1 MPSISVSDPVTS
13 PRVRFA
19 PSPTGYLHVG
29 GARTALFNWL
39 FARHFGGTL
48 VLRIEDTDLERSTPE
63 MVEGIL
69 QGMRWLGLDWD
80 EGPYYQTQRVDLYRS
95 AADKLLE
102 SDAAYYC
109 FCSKED
115 LEQRRKK
122 AAAEGRPPKYEGIC
136 RKLYRAEAASR
147 KAASEAA
154 AVRFAIPQGGS
165 TSFNDAV
172 FGKVEFAN
180 SELEDF
186 VLLRSDGNPT
196 YHLSVVADDIDLR
209 ITHII
214 RGADHISN
222 TPKQALLYQALGAAL
237 PVFAHVPL
245 ILGADKTRLSKRHGA
260 TSVMAYSDEGI
271 VPEAFRNFLAL
282 LGWTPP
288 EGTSEILGDAEL
300 VRLFGVEGI
309 SRSNAVFDRAKLD
322 WFNTEYI
329 RAYPAERLLPLIEEE
344 WRKVG
349 LHVEIEDERSSKE
362 GGNGAQRI
370 SLSINDQREPNPA
383 QSGTSTAPHRPNQ
396 HDTSPARKRA
406 SAAPSGRNQQET
418 SPDGAKYVSPGHQ
431 PWVGGRGD
439 QSPVRTAQDPG
450 RQWLLSTID
459 LLKPRARSL
468 KDFAGSFRAFF
479 TDDFEP
485 DPAAVEKFLKDAQVR
500 QLLVELGKRYAA
512 LQDFTEAETETI
524 LRDFAAEKGVK
535 AGALINGARVALTG
549 QGVAPSLFAVM
560 VALGQPRTAARLQS
574 VEELANR
581 VLVRS

>member
-1 MPSISVSDPVTS
+1 MPRISVSDPAAS

-48 VLRIEDTDLERSTPE
+48 VLRIEDTDVERSTPE

-69 QGMRWLGLDWD
+69 HGLHWLGLDWD
-80 EGPYYQTQRVDLYRS
+80 EGPYLQTQRLSLYLA
-95 AADKLLE
+95 AADRLIE
-102 SDAAYYC
+102 SGAAYYC

-122 AAAEGRPPKYEGIC
+122 AAEEGRPPKYEGTC
-136 RKLYRAEAASR
+136 RKLDRAEASRR
-147 KAASEAA
+147 KAAGELA
-154 AVRFAIPQGGS
+154 AVRFAIPEGGS
-165 TSFNDAV
+165 TSFDDAV

-186 VLLRSDGNPT
+186 VLLRSDGSPT
-196 YHLSVVADDIDLR
+196 YHLSVVADDIDLQ
-209 ITHII
+209 ITHIL

-222 TPKQALLYQALGAAL
+222 TPKQVLLYQALNAAL

-245 ILGADKTRLSKRHGA
+245 ILGPDKTRLSKRHGA
-260 TSVMAYSDEGI
+260 TSVMAYRDEGI

-282 LGWTPP
+282 LGWTPQ
-288 EGTSEILGDAEL
+288 EGTPEVLADAEL
-300 VRLFGVEGI
+300 IRLFGLEGI

-329 RAYPAERLLPLIEEE
+329 RAYSAERLLPLIEEE
-344 WRKVG
+344 WRKAG
-349 LHVEIEDERSSKE
+349 LETPKD
-362 GGNGAQRI
+362 
-370 SLSINDQREPNPA
+370 
-383 QSGTSTAPHRPNQ
+383 RP
-396 HDTSPARKRA
+396 S
-406 SAAPSGRNQQET
+406 
-418 SPDGAKYVSPGHQ
+418 
-431 PWVGGRGD
+431 
-439 QSPVRTAQDPG
+439 
-450 RQWLLSTID
+450 LLSTID

-479 TDDFEP
+479 ADDFEP
-485 DPAAVEKFLKDAQVR
+485 DPAAVEKFLKDENVR
-500 QLLVELGKRYAA
+500 RLIVKLGERYAQA
-512 LQDFTEAETETI
+512 ADFTEAAAEKT

-549 QGVAPSLFAVM
+549 QSVAPSLFAVM
-560 VALGQPRTAARLQS
+560 VALGKKKTVARMKV
-574 VEELANR
+574 VESIASHAP
-581 VLVRS
+581 VTKS